1 MKNAVKSVLSFVAFA
16 ALLQGCST
24 TSGSLGAG
32 AGIGGL
38 AGAGVGAIADPGPG
52 GANRARNVV
61 IGAAA
66 GGLIGAGLG
75 YAVDRGSRDARE
87 DGKRE
92 GRKEAEDEWK
102 KSVASSGSGGAP
114 ELVPAKTEARWIPDQ
129 VKGTTFVPGHFE
141 YSIVT
146 PAKWEAK

>member
-1 MKNAVKSVLSFVAFA
+1 MEHALRSLLAVA
-16 ALLQGCST
+16 ALAALTQGCST

-38 AGAGVGAIADPGPG
+38 TGAGVGAIADPGPG

-66 GGLIGAGLG
+66 GGLIGAGVG

-87 DGKRE
+87 DGRRE
-92 GRKEAEDEWK
+92 GKKEAEDEWK
-102 KSVASSGSGGAP
+102 KSVSASGSGGAP
-114 ELVPAKTEARWIPDQ
+114 ELVPAKTEARWVPDQ
-129 VKGTTFVPGHFE
+129 VKGSTFVPGHFE
-141 YSIVT
+141 YSIVS